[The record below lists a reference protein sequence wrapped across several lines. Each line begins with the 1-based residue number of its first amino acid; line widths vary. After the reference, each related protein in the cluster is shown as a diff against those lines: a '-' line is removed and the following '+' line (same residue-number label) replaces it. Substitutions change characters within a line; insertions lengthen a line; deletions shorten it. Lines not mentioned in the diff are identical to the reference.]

1 MKCQFVSR
9 KKVKSKDGTKT
20 YYFADFTT
28 GLETFTLF
36 ISEEINEQIL
46 EGGLSCG
53 DYVQLDFNPNVYN
66 GKLNWNLE
74 TLTIL

>member
-1 MKCQFVSR
+1 MQCQFVSK

-28 GLETFTLF
+28 GSETFTLF
-36 ISEEINEQIL
+36 LSDDFYEQIID
-46 EGGLSCG
+46 GGLRCG
-53 DYVQLDFNPNVYN
+53 ADVELSFTPNVYN

>member
-1 MKCQFVSR
+1 MECQFVSR

-28 GLETFTLF
+28 GTDTFSLF

-46 EGGLSCG
+46 ESGIRCGQDVELS
-53 DYVQLDFNPNVYN
+53 FSPNIFGN
-66 GKLNWNLE
+66 KLNWNLE
-74 TLTIL
+74 TMTIL

>member
-1 MKCQFVSR
+1 MQCQVVSR
-9 KKVKSKDGTKT
+9 KKLKSKDGTKT

-28 GLETFTLF
+28 GTDTFSLF
-36 ISEEINEQIL
+36 INEEINEQLL
-46 EGGLSCG
+46 ESGIRCGHDVELS
-53 DYVQLDFNPNVYN
+53 FTPNIYS